1 MNWQFVIENRP
12 GGNGFIATTAV
23 KGAAPDGYTLLMAHT
38 GEFAVNPALFDNVP
52 YELERDFMP
61 ITMVSDSPMLYLATV
76 SAPFNTFQE
85 LVAQAKAKP
94 GAISFGSAGNGS
106 INHLAGEWLAQ
117 AAGIQLLHVPYKGG
131 APAAA
136 AVAAGDVQFG
146 VMAVPGAAPHI
157 KSGRGKVIGITTAK
171 KSPLDPSWAT
181 PRDAGIPDL
190 DASIW
195 VGLFAPKG
203 TPQAIVDTHQQGS
216 ARDARSARSAEELHR
231 EGRRRGDRH
240 DAGRVPGAHQ
250 GRRRALQGR
259 SCKAAR
265 RQGRTKHAAADPR
278 RPETREVA
286 SLRGANCAGA
296 TFEDGGATAGFA
308 ARARSKRNL
317 QVPMDSERRAQVR
330 GDGDGGAEAQR
341 GVLLRRAAAP
351 HQARSSTAT
360 MLGMTYGEH
369 VDNAL
374 IAIRN

>member
-1 MNWQFVIENRP
+1 MRILLAALVFACSTVSAQDYPSKPIRMLVPFAPGGAVDTTARVLAQAMQQRVNWQFVIENRP

-23 KGAAPDGYTLLMAHT
+23 AKSAPDGYTLLMAHT

-61 ITMVSDSPMLYLATV
+61 ITMVSDAPMLYLATAK
-76 SAPFNTFQE
+76 APFNTFQE

-94 GAISFGSAGNGS
+94 GEITFGSAGNGS

-136 AVAAGDVQFG
+136 AVASGDVHFG
-146 VMAVPGAAPHI
+146 VMAAPGALPHI

-203 TPQAIVDTHQQGS
+203 TPQAVVDKVNQEVRAALSDADVKRRFVDTG
-216 ARDARSARSAEELHR
+216 
-231 EGRRRGDRH
+231 
-240 DAGRVPGAHQ
+240 
-250 GRRRALQGR
+250 
-259 SCKAAR
+259 
-265 RQGRTKHAAADPR
+265 T
-278 RPETREVA
+278 
-286 SLRGANCAGA
+286 
-296 TFEDGGATAGFA
+296 
-308 ARARSKRNL
+308 
-317 QVPMDSERRAQVR
+317 
-330 GDGDGGAEAQR
+330 EA
-341 GVLLRRAAAP
+341 V
-351 HQARSSTAT
+351 
-360 MLGMTYGEH
+360 GMTPAEFLARIKADAERYRRVVQKAG
-369 VDNAL
+369 VKPG
-374 IAIRN
+374 

>member
-1 MNWQFVIENRP
+1 MRHFLAGALMLAATAVYGQDYPNKPIRMLVPFAPGGAVDTTARVLAQAMQQRLNWQFVIDNRP

-23 KGAAPDGYTLLMAHT
+23 QKATPDGYTLLMAHT
-38 GEFAVNPALFDNVP
+38 GEFAVNPALFDSVP

-61 ITMVSDSPMLYLATV
+61 ITMVSDSPMLYLANV
-76 SAPFNTFQE
+76 NAPFNSFQE

-94 GAISFGSAGNGS
+94 GAISFASAGNGS

-117 AAGIQLLHVPYKGG
+117 AAGIRLLHVPYKGG

-203 TPQAIVDTHQQGS
+203 TPQAIVDQINKEVRATLALPDVQ
-216 ARDARSARSAEELHR
+216 RSFIEK
-231 EGRRRGDRH
+231 
-240 DAGRVPGAHQ
+240 AGG
-250 GRRRALQGR
+250 
-259 SCKAAR
+259 
-265 RQGRTKHAAADPR
+265 
-278 RPETREVA
+278 
-286 SLRGANCAGA
+286 
-296 TFEDGGATAGFA
+296 
-308 ARARSKRNL
+308 
-317 QVPMDSERRAQVR
+317 
-330 GDGDGGAEAQR
+330 EAI
-341 GVLLRRAAAP
+341 
-351 HQARSSTAT
+351 
-360 MLGMTYGEH
+360 GMTPVEFLARIKADAERYKRVVQKAG
-369 VDNAL
+369 VKPG
-374 IAIRN
+374 

>member
-1 MNWQFVIENRP
+1 VRALLLTLAFAAGAAQAQQYPAKPIHVLVPFAPGGAVDTTARVLAQAMQNRVNWSFVIENRP

-23 KGAAPDGYTLLMAHT
+23 QKAAPDGYTLLMAHT
-38 GEFAVNPALFDNVP
+38 GEFAVNPALFNDVP

-61 ITMVSDSPMLYLATV
+61 ITMVSDSPMLYLANIN
-76 SAPFNTFQE
+76 APFNSFQE
-85 LVAQAKAKP
+85 LVAQAKARP
-94 GAISFGSAGNGS
+94 GAISYASAGSGS

-203 TPQAIVDTHQQGS
+203 TPQAVVERIN
-216 ARDARSARSAEELHR
+216 
-231 EGRRRGDRH
+231 
-240 DAGRVPGAHQ
+240 
-250 GRRRALQGR
+250 
-259 SCKAAR
+259 
-265 RQGRTKHAAADPR
+265 
-278 RPETREVA
+278 REVRETLA
-286 SLRGANCAGA
+286 LPEVQKRFIESAG
-296 TFEDGGATAGFA
+296 G
-308 ARARSKRNL
+308 
-317 QVPMDSERRAQVR
+317 
-330 GDGDGGAEAQR
+330 EA
-341 GVLLRRAAAP
+341 V
-351 HQARSSTAT
+351 
-360 MLGMTYGEH
+360 GMTPAEFLARIKSDAERYKRVVQKAG
-369 VDNAL
+369 VKPG
-374 IAIRN
+374 